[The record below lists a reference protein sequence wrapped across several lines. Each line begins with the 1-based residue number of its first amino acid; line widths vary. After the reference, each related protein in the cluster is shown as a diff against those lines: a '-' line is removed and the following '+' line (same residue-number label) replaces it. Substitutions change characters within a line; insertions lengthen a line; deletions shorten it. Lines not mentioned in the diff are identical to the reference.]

1 MSGEFRTVASVE
13 DVPENGV
20 HAVEVDGK
28 KICLVKRAGKVYAL
42 EDRCS
47 HEEFP
52 LSAGEVTG
60 DQITC
65 MLHGARFDLETG
77 KPKALPA
84 VVPVKTYEAR
94 VEDGRVQVRL

>member
-1 MSGEFRTVASVE
+1 MSDFKPAADLE
-13 DVPENGV
+13 DIPENGV
-20 HAVEVDGK
+20 HGVEVDGR
-28 KICLVKRAGKVYAL
+28 KIVLIRRRGKVYAL

-65 MLHGARFDLETG
+65 MLHGARFELSTG

-84 VVPVKTYEAR
+84 VLPVKTYETR
-94 VEDGRVQVRL
+94 VEDGRVHVKLD